1 MYVLLLFYNDLI
13 MYLCIFQGSG
23 MRGLCIAIYGAQ
35 LYNPTRR
42 AVMGMALFSKEL
54 AMSKFSVAFERFVTV
69 STTLLIVV
77 GYVIS
82 TAQLF
87 GAQAQML

>member
-1 MYVLLLFYNDLI
+1 
-13 MYLCIFQGSG
+13 
-23 MRGLCIAIYGAQ
+23 
-35 LYNPTRR
+35 
-42 AVMGMALFSKEL
+42 
-54 AMSKFSVAFERFVTV
+54 MSKFSVAFERFVTV